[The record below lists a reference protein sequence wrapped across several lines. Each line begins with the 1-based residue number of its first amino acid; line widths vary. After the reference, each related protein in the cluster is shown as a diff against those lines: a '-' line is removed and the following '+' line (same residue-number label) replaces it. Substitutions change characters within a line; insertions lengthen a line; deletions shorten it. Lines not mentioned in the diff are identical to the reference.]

1 MPSDAFRR
9 LLLMPADRPGGT
21 EGAAAALLARLADAL
36 AEAGSGDRPAPR
48 ELAELLWLAG
58 RMEPPSTQ
66 SPTPTPTPVPAPG
79 DDNATPDRPPVPER
93 QPEVSPAPSPPPP
106 PERHG
111 ADPRVPLHLPGPAG
125 DPGPGPSASGP
136 RHVSLLAPAPPMLRH
151 PLALQ
156 RALRPLKRRADAPV
170 GRELDERATADRI
183 ARLDADPRWW
193 LPVLRPARERWLRLH
208 LVHDTGPTMPL
219 WRPLVRELHRALAQ
233 SGVFRTVT
241 LHAAGPDGSVR
252 GQAAHAPADG
262 RTVTLV
268 ISDCMGP
275 QWRRGPAGDRWYRT
289 LRRWARR
296 MPLAVLQP
304 LPEHL
309 WRDTALPAVPGRLS
323 APHPAAPAA
332 SLTFTP
338 YDPPE
343 AGPGAGVLPLPVLE
357 PDAGWLANWA
367 ALVAAPGGT
376 GFPAAVASLGPA
388 PPDGDGDRT
397 DLTRL
402 TPEELVRRFRST
414 ASPEAFRLAGHVA
427 VGRPALP
434 VMRLV
439 QAAVE
444 PDPRPQHLAEVVLS
458 GMLTA
463 VAGPPGTYAFRPGVR
478 ALLLRGLPRSDR
490 GRTTELLARVGGLI
504 DSRAGRAPGEFAATA
519 PAADGTAPAPDGE
532 AFATVSPGS
541 VRRLGGGAGGPGG
554 PEGPG
559 PDWPE
564 GLARRFRAVRRLT
577 ATGPVWQVTGS
588 RLKRTMALRTYA
600 RVTDPARGA
609 AFERDALLLRKV
621 RHNHLVAVHGHG
633 IEDDMPYLVMEFVE
647 GLALGGLAAPYGYRL
662 PVPLFVSLAGQL
674 ASALKT
680 LHAAGLT
687 HGGVI
692 PSRVVLQPDGAVK
705 LSPFE
710 PGRGSGPAERSEDLR
725 ALGELLLQLACG
737 TSRVHLPIEPS
748 SLTHLPTPLRAR
760 CAEVLDQLM
769 SPSPRTQA
777 EGRDRL
783 IAWDGDDAR
792 DWYTQRRYLLLGPV
806 RMGSGPALPPVD
818 QAMLAM
824 LLFQHGRTVTHDELR
839 QGIWDSPDEPGN
851 TVETLDV
858 MAALLRTLL
867 GPEAALSARPDGYA
881 LHISADHL
889 DVTHCE
895 DLVWRAERSR
905 TGGELIRAHAEIAE
919 ALALWR
925 SDTPLEGVPGPA
937 ARTARARLVQL
948 RLGLLRT
955 RAELD
960 LDLGEVERAAAD
972 LAVLVDAHPSH
983 EDFRRLY
990 LIALRR
996 RGRGRE
1002 ALEVFE
1008 EYELSGGT
1016 SPDLLALGHELR
1028 EELGEEGAER
1038 EDSQENGEHPPDT
1051 LLVFQFTDG
1060 ARAADLHALLGRALT
1075 RLVAAAGLSQAAF
1088 PPRAHAG
1095 GYSLPCGPGRPVPD
1109 LLRTAVE
1116 GFPGLLRELGGARL
1130 GLAHVTDAEDWAEAL
1145 TALDRSETQGL
1156 IVVPPAVRARL
1167 DGGRGPL
1174 PVILPERSKPLPP
1187 VRGPYPLPPHLPEPP
1202 HAAPSSSVT
1211 RTVVRTGDRYYE
1223 VDLTERR
1230 SVLEESVRWDAS
1242 RHSLGARGSAVWRIV
1257 HPETYV
1263 REGRADAERVL
1274 RTHLRDALRRV
1285 TLRGFPTDAALAQRL
1300 SPDAVPGCTVR
1311 WDIALRFA
1319 PPVVSA
1325 QRALREVDAVLLFFD
1340 GTLTRLYE
1348 PEEQTDAARRLA
1360 EVVVERRS
1368 AADALAGVP
1377 LPHPDGTVARQRS
1390 ERPHPLDLLDAF
1402 RFTPY
1407 GVELHV
1413 RLAKIEEAAARR
1425 AEPATDAVA
1434 CVRTLTGRGLRVGIV
1449 GDTSDDALWTFV
1461 DRHELEQFEAIEGRN
1476 DRRTPLPPEPDIL
1489 TRAIE
1494 ELRVPASR
1502 CLVIGSAAAEQ
1513 RAATA
1518 AGASFLGTDLTTL
1531 MEAARTL

>member
-1 MPSDAFRR
+1 MPS
-9 LLLMPADRPGGT
+9 DRPGGD
-21 EGAAAALLARLADAL
+21 EGAAALLSRLADAL

-48 ELAELLWLAG
+48 ELAELLWLAA
-58 RMEPPSTQ
+58 RMEPS
-66 SPTPTPTPVPAPG
+66 SPARG
-79 DDNATPDRPPVPER
+79 DDAPDTATAADPPRAAQRPEPEPKPKPRPPV
-93 QPEVSPAPSPPPP
+93 APTPPPP
-106 PERHG
+106 PPPPPAPHG
-111 ADPRVPLHLPGPAG
+111 APRVPLHLPGP
-125 DPGPGPSASGP
+125 PEPVSSGP
-136 RHVSLLAPAPPMLRH
+136 RHVSLRAPAPPMLRH

-219 WRPLVRELHRALAQ
+219 WRPLVRELHLALAQ

-241 LHAAGPDGSVR
+241 LHAAGPDGSVA

-262 RTVTLV
+262 RTLTLV

-275 QWRRGPAGDRWYRT
+275 QWRRGPAGERWYRT

-309 WRDTALPAVPGRLS
+309 WRDTALPTVPGRLS

-343 AGPGAGVLPLPVLE
+343 AGPGAGVFPLPVLE
-357 PDAGWLANWA
+357 PDAGWLAHWA
-367 ALVAAPGGT
+367 ALVAAPGGS
-376 GFPAAVASLGPA
+376 GFPAAVAALGPA
-388 PPDGDGDRT
+388 PPDGDGDRDGDRDRA

-439 QAAVE
+439 QAALE
-444 PDPRPQHLAEVVLS
+444 PDPRPQHLAEVVL
-458 GMLTA
+458 GGLLTA
-463 VAGPPGTYAFRPGVR
+463 VPGPPGTYAFRPGVR

-490 GRTTELLARVGGLI
+490 GRTTELLERVGGLI
-504 DSRAGRAPGEFAATA
+504 DSWAGRAPGEFTATA
-519 PAADGTAPAPDGE
+519 PAAGGTAPAPDGQ

-541 VRRLGGGAGGPGG
+541 VRRLGGGAAPH
-554 PEGPG
+554 
-559 PDWPE
+559 WPE
-564 GLARRFRAVRRLT
+564 ALARRFRPVRPLT
-577 ATGPVWQVTGS
+577 ATGSMWQVETPSTG
-588 RLKRTMALRTYA
+588 RKAALRTYE
-600 RVTDPARGA
+600 RTTDPARHS
-609 AFERDALLLRKV
+609 AFARDALLLREL
-621 RHNHLVAVHGHG
+621 RHDALVAVYDHGV
-633 IEDDMPYLVMEFVE
+633 EDDMPYLVMQFVE
-647 GLALGGLAAPYGYRL
+647 GLALRSLAAPNGYWL
-662 PVPLFVSLAGQL
+662 PFPLFVSLVRHL
-674 ASALKT
+674 ASALKA
-680 LHAAGLT
+680 LHTAGLT
-687 HGGVI
+687 HGGVDL
-692 PSRVVLQPDGAVK
+692 SRVVLQPGGEAL

-710 PGRGSGPAERSEDLR
+710 PGRPAGPAERSEDLR
-725 ALGELLLQLACG
+725 ALGELLLHLACG
-737 TSRVHLPIEPS
+737 TPRVDLPVEPSALVHLPEE
-748 SLTHLPTPLRAR
+748 LRPGYAD
-760 CAEVLDQLM
+760 ALDQLM
-769 SPSPRTQA
+769 SPSLWTQTR
-777 EGRDRL
+777 GRDR
-783 IAWDGDDAR
+783 IEAWHEFDAHDPYDR
-792 DWYTQRRYLLLGPV
+792 RRYLLLGPL
-806 RMGSGPALPPVD
+806 RLNGAPLAPPAA
-818 QAMLAM
+818 QALLAM
-824 LLFQHGRTVTHDELR
+824 LLLQHGRTVSHEELR
-839 QGIWDSPDEPGN
+839 WGIWDTPDEPSDP
-851 TVETLDV
+851 VASLDL
-858 MAALLRTLL
+858 AAARLLPPL
-867 GPEAALSARPDGYA
+867 GPHSALSSRPDGYA
-881 LHISADHL
+881 LHISADYL

-895 DLVWRAERSR
+895 DLVRLAERN
-905 TGGELIRAHAEIAE
+905 RARGDLTRARAEIAE

-925 SDTPLEGVPGPA
+925 TETPLEGVPGPA
-937 ARTARARLVQL
+937 ARAARTRLVQL

-960 LDLGEVERAAAD
+960 LDLGEVDRAAAD
-972 LAVLVDAHPSH
+972 LVVLVDAHPSH

-996 RGRGRE
+996 QGRLRE
-1002 ALEVFE
+1002 ALEIFE

-1016 SPDLLALGHELR
+1016 GHDLLALGHELR
-1028 EELGEEGAER
+1028 EELDEESAER
-1038 EDSQENGEHPPDT
+1038 QENRGNPPDT

-1060 ARAADLHALLGRALT
+1060 AQPADLHALLGRALT
-1075 RLVAAAGLSQAAF
+1075 RLVAAGGPSQTAF
-1088 PPRAHAG
+1088 LPRAHTG
-1095 GYSLPCGPGRPVPD
+1095 GYSLPCGPGRPVPE
-1109 LLRTAVE
+1109 LLRAAVE
-1116 GFPGLLRELGGARL
+1116 SFPGLLRELGGARL
-1130 GLAHVTDAEDWAEAL
+1130 GLAHVADAEEWAEAL
-1145 TALDRSETQGL
+1145 TALDRSDTQGL
-1156 IVVPPAVRARL
+1156 IVVPRAVRERL

-1174 PVILPERSKPLPP
+1174 PVTLPEPSEPLPP

-1230 SVLEESVRWDAS
+1230 SRLEESVRWEAS
-1242 RHSLGARGSAVWRIV
+1242 QHSLTARGSAVWRIV

-1263 REGRADAERVL
+1263 REGRADAERAL
-1274 RTHLRDALRRV
+1274 RTHLADALGRV

-1311 WDIALRFA
+1311 WDVALRFA
-1319 PPVVSA
+1319 PPVVRA

-1348 PEEQTDAARRLA
+1348 PEEQSDAARRLA
-1360 EVVVERRS
+1360 ETVVERRS

-1377 LPHPDGTVARQRS
+1377 LPRPDGTVARQRG

-1402 RFTPY
+1402 RDTAY
-1407 GVELHV
+1407 AEELHV
-1413 RLAKIEEAAARR
+1413 RLAKIEEAAVRR
-1425 AEPATDAVA
+1425 VAPATDAVA
-1434 CVRTLTGRGLRVGIV
+1434 CVRTLAGRGLRLGIV
-1449 GDTSDDALWTFV
+1449 GDTSDDALWSFV
-1461 DRHELEQFEAIEGRN
+1461 DRHELEQFEAIEGRY
-1476 DRRTPLPPEPDIL
+1476 DRRVPLPPAPDIL

-1502 CLVIGSAAAEQ
+1502 CLVIGSTSAES